1 MLLILSIIL
10 FMLMVMVGDERGVSS
25 AFTLIGNI
33 VIFIAYVYIIK
44 AGANVYVMTLLC
56 TVIFSALTL
65 FAQNGVNKKT
75 VSALLSVSVVM
86 LLLMCVCVL
95 IVYRG
100 KLGGYN
106 ELEMYEEDAAFL
118 YNEIKISS
126 FELMTAVVLLSL
138 LGAVMDTALSI
149 STAEYEVFENN
160 KDLTF
165 QELVKSGWNIGKDI
179 LGTTVNTLF
188 FAGIGE
194 SLFLMMLFFRY
205 HYSFSMLLNSKAF
218 VQELLIIA
226 VSNIGCI
233 IIIPL
238 SSVVTAYMVKHKT
251 KC

>member
-1 MLLILSIIL
+1 MLLILSVIL
-10 FMLMVMVGDERGVSS
+10 FMLMVIVGDERGVSS

-33 VIFIAYVYIIK
+33 IIFIIYVYVIK
-44 AGANVYVMTLLC
+44 AGANVYLMTLLC
-56 TVIFSALTL
+56 IIIFSSLTL

-75 VSALLSVSVVM
+75 VSSLISVSAVM
-86 LLLMCVCVL
+86 VLLLCVCVL
-95 IVYRG
+95 IVYNG

-106 ELEMYEEDAAFL
+106 ELELYEEDAAFL
-118 YNEIKISS
+118 YNEINISS
-126 FELMTAVVLLSL
+126 VELMTAVVLLSL

-160 KDLTF
+160 RDLTLKKLI
-165 QELVKSGWNIGKDI
+165 QSGWNIGKDI

-205 HYSFSMLLNSKAF
+205 HYSLSMLLNSKAF

-233 IIIPL
+233 LIIPL
-238 SSVVTAYMVKHKT
+238 SSIVTAYIIKRKA
-251 KC
+251 K